1 MSASSDAPAAS
12 IIESLLSATTNGT
25 NGHSHAATNGHTHT
39 DTDEGNC
46 PGIMPGSSHDMTAH
60 LRQVFAT
67 CKAEGRPAFIAYLT
81 VGFPSLDGFIASI
94 RALQDGGADIIEL
107 GIPFTDPLADG
118 NTIQHA
124 NQVALDNGVTDLQH
138 SIDITRQAR
147 EAGVTVPIVFMG
159 YYNPFRV
166 YGEDRLFSACKAAGV
181 SGFIIVDLPPE
192 ESDTFRTLCRSHH
205 LSFIPLIAPTT
216 SPTRIRHLSH
226 CADSFIYCVS
236 LTGVTG
242 ARSSVSSGLPALI
255 DNVRAN
261 SDLPI
266 AIGFGIST
274 AEQFAEVGK
283 MGDGVVVGSAIINTL
298 DKAQPD
304 SRVKDLLAFCRS
316 ITGRSASSVHH
327 APIVDPLYTPHA
339 IKSTPAIPGARFGQ
353 YGGRY
358 VPETLVR
365 ALEELEVEY
374 EKAKNDPAF
383 HAEVRSYWDYIGRP
397 SRLHQAERLTE
408 FAGGARIWLKRED
421 LNHTGAHKVNNAIA
435 QAILAKRLGKAR
447 LIAETGAGQHG
458 VATATICAKL
468 GIPLTVYMGSEDVER
483 QSLNVIR
490 MQLLGTKVVP
500 VNSGSRT
507 LKDAINEA
515 MRDWV
520 TNITTT
526 HYLIG
531 SAIGPHPFPTIVRDF
546 QSVIGDETRQWFLE
560 HQKKLP
566 DAVVACVGGGS
577 NAIGMFYPF
586 KDDPSVRMLGCE
598 AGGQGLHTPHH
609 SATLAAGTP
618 GVLHGTRTYLLQD
631 KTGQI
636 TATHS
641 ISAGLDYPGVG
652 PEHAHLKD
660 SQRAEYIAVTDA
672 EAMLGFRWLTEFEGI
687 IPALESSHAVYGAV
701 QMAKG
706 MSKEQDVVICVSG
719 RGDKDLST
727 VIQNVDKYYHDKPD
741 IMQSVQFMKINQ
753 IGIAKNVH

>member
-1 MSASSDAPAAS
+1 MSAPV
-12 IIESLLSATTNGT
+12 LSVETNGHAST
-25 NGHSHAATNGHTHT
+25 NGHSLPNGAAVPVT
-39 DTDEGNC
+39 
-46 PGIMPGSSHDMTAH
+46 PGTSHDMTAH

-81 VGFPSLDGFIASI
+81 VGFPSMDGFVDSI
-94 RALQDGGADIIEL
+94 LTLQTGGADIIEL

-118 NTIQHA
+118 PTIQRA
-124 NQVALDNGVTDLQH
+124 NQVALNNGVTELQQ
-138 SIDITRQAR
+138 SIDVARKAR

-159 YYNPFRV
+159 YYNPFRI

-192 ESDTFRTLCRSHH
+192 ESDSFRTLCRSHQ

-216 SPTRIRHLSH
+216 TPTRIKHLSH

-242 ARSSVSSGLPALI
+242 AREAVSTLLPDLI
-255 DNVRAN
+255 AKVRAN

-266 AIGFGIST
+266 AIGFGISN
-274 AEQFAEVGK
+274 AQHFAEVGA
-283 MGDGVVVGSAIINTL
+283 MGDGVVVGSALINVL
-298 DKAQPD
+298 EAAQPD
-304 SRVKDLLAFCRS
+304 CRQLDLLTFCRK
-316 ITGRSASSVHH
+316 ITGRSASSLHM
-327 APIVDPLYTPHA
+327 APTSDPHYTPRP
-339 IKSTPAIPGARFGQ
+339 ITSVPATPGASFGK

-358 VPETLVR
+358 VPETLVK
-365 ALEELEVEY
+365 ALEELETEY
-374 EKAKNDPAF
+374 EKAKVDPAF

-397 SRLHQAERLTE
+397 SRLHQAERLTQ

-435 QAILAKRLGKAR
+435 QAILAKRLGKER

-468 GIPLTVYMGSEDVER
+468 GIPLTVYMGSDDVER

-500 VNSGSRT
+500 VDSGSKT

-520 TNITTT
+520 TNVRTT

-546 QSVIGDETRQWFLE
+546 QSVIGEETRAFFLE
-560 HQKKLP
+560 KQKKLP

-586 KDDPSVRMLGCE
+586 REDLSVRLLGCE
-598 AGGQGLHTPHH
+598 AGGAGLHTPHH
-609 SATLAAGTP
+609 SATLAAGSP

-660 SQRAEYIAVTDA
+660 TNRAEYIAVTDA

-701 QMAKG
+701 QLAKTL
-706 MSKEQDVVICVSG
+706 SAEQDVVICVSG
-719 RGDKDLST
+719 RGDKDLNT
-727 VIQNVDKYYHDKPD
+727 VINNVDKYYSDRPD
-741 IMQSVQFMKINQ
+741 IMASVNMMIQNQ
-753 IGIAKNVH
+753 VGIAKHSTKH

>member
-1 MSASSDAPAAS
+1 MASTVS
-12 IIESLLSATTNGT
+12 TNGVTIHPPAPIDTSAAAT
-25 NGHSHAATNGHTHT
+25 NGHSHTNGQA
-39 DTDEGNC
+39 NC
-46 PGIMPGSSHDMTAH
+46 PGIMPGTSHDMTAH

-67 CKAEGRPAFIAYLT
+67 CKAEGRHAFVAYVT
-81 VGFPSLDGFIASI
+81 VGFPAVEGFVDTVK
-94 RALQDGGADIIEL
+94 ALEDGGADIIEL

-124 NQVALDNGVTDLQH
+124 NQVALDNGIHDLQQ
-138 SIDITRQAR
+138 SIDIAAQCRQ
-147 EAGVTVPIVFMG
+147 AGVTVPIVFMG
-159 YYNPFRV
+159 YYNPFRN
-166 YGEDRLFSACKAAGV
+166 YGEDRLFSACKEAGV

-192 ESDTFRTLCRSHH
+192 ESDSFRTLCRSHH

-216 SPTRIRHLSH
+216 TPQRIAHLSQ
-226 CADSFIYCVS
+226 CADSFIYAVS
-236 LTGVTG
+236 LLGVTG
-242 ARSSVSSGLPALI
+242 ARGEVSAELPALI
-255 DNVRAN
+255 KNIRAN

-266 AIGFGIST
+266 AIGFGISN
-274 AEQFAEVGK
+274 AQQFADVGK

-298 DKAQPD
+298 DNAKPSERPAA
-304 SRVKDLLAFCRS
+304 LLRFCQTL
-316 ITGRSASSVHH
+316 TGRSARSVHH
-327 APIVDPLYTPHA
+327 APVVDPLFTPHP
-339 IKSTPAIPGARFGQ
+339 IKSTPPTPGANFGSF
-353 YGGRY
+353 GGRF
-358 VPETLVR
+358 VPETLVK

-374 EKAKNDPAF
+374 EKAKVDPAF

-408 FAGGARIWLKRED
+408 WAGGATIWLKRED

-500 VNSGSRT
+500 VNSGSKT

-546 QSVIGDETRQWFLE
+546 QSVIGEETRASFLE
-560 HQKKLP
+560 KQGKLP

-586 KDDPSVRMLGCE
+586 RDDTSVRLLGCE
-598 AGGQGLHTPHH
+598 AGGQGVHTPHH

-652 PEHAHLKD
+652 PEHAWLKD
-660 SQRAEYIAVTDA
+660 TKRAEYIAVTDA

-701 QMAKG
+701 QLAKELG
-706 MSKEQDVVICVSG
+706 KGKDVVICVSG
-719 RGDKDLST
+719 RGDKDLNT
-727 VIQNVDKYYHDKPD
+727 VIQNVHKYYTDRPD
-741 IMQSVQFMKINQ
+741 VMASVKYMMDNR
-753 IGIAKNVH
+753 IGIASHKH